1 MFDYI
6 LILFYVLS
14 IYWLILDKNLKF
26 ILFVLVSSSV
36 IQVFDKPF
44 YLQIQY
50 FEFVGLVFLFFRFR
64 YILKNFKAYNG
75 YILLFLIPFFVGLID
90 IFVPFEF
97 TSFSFDERFIV
108 FIKAIGRVFGFL
120 GGTFFLLYCQEKFNF
135 NLVYLFH
142 ILCIAILISC
152 LFSLIIYF
160 EIKSPYNLL
169 KGESYTPNFEDV
181 IFKYRLSGFSY
192 EPRLMG
198 YMCVFNIFIID
209 SIISNK
215 LKKFVFICFSI
226 VCLVLTFST
235 SSLIFL
241 LYLSIFFLLI
251 RVRIKKFF
259 TIFSIGGIFIGAIFL
274 LFYDYLSQII
284 DQVLLNF
291 EKRISFD
298 KSFELNIF
306 PNFFSTFELHDLP
319 LIFYFDRNILKVIFG
334 FGYGL
339 GRIFIAPYSW
349 VSDFSG
355 ESLNIIGTSTCCE
368 PMVGFV
374 YFLSVGGIIFLS
386 SWFMFILFMF
396 FKFILKSQYLFSKQ
410 ERNLFYLVFACVFFI
425 LFQIPQS
432 SVVYLLYFTLF
443 FSRKFYLHNLT
454 KQYEQPLFS
463 KH

>member
-6 LILFYVLS
+6 LILFYILS

-36 IQVFDKPF
+36 VQVFDKPF

-50 FEFVGLVFLFFRFR
+50 FEFIGLGFLFFRFK

-75 YILLFLIPFFVGLID
+75 YILLFLIPFFIGLID
-90 IFVPFEF
+90 TFVPFEF
-97 TSFSFDERFIV
+97 TSFNFDERFEV

-120 GGTFFLLYCQEKFNF
+120 GGTFFLLYCQEKFKF
-135 NLVYLFH
+135 NLVYLFN

-198 YMCVFNIFIID
+198 YMCVCNIFIID
-209 SIISNK
+209 LIISNK
-215 LKKFVFICFSI
+215 VYKLVFICFSI

-241 LYLSIFFLLI
+241 FYLSSFFLLI
-251 RVRIKKFF
+251 RVSIRKLF
-259 TIFSIGGIFIGAIFL
+259 TGFSIGGIFIGTIYF

-298 KSFELNIF
+298 KSFDLNIF

-319 LIFYFDRNILKVIFG
+319 LIYYFDRNIFKVVFG

-349 VSDFSG
+349 VSDFTG

-368 PMVGFV
+368 PMIGFV
-374 YFLSVGGIIFLS
+374 YFLSVGGILFLL
-386 SWFMFILFMF
+386 SWCIFILFMF
-396 FKFILKSQYLFSKQ
+396 IRFILKCQNMVSLQ
-410 ERNLFYLVFACVFFI
+410 ERKLFYLVFACVFFI
-425 LFQIPQS
+425 LFQVPQS
-432 SVVYLLYFTLF
+432 SIIYLFYFILF
-443 FSRKFYLHNLT
+443 FSRKFYLHKLT
-454 KQYEQPLFS
+454 D
-463 KH
+463 